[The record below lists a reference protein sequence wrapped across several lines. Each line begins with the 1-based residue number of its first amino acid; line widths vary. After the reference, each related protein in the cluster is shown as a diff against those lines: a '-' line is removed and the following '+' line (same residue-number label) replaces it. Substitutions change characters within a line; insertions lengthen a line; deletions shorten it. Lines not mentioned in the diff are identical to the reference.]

1 MNRSA
6 GTEDFWDG
14 FVFGEFVD
22 EFVEIANLLDEGIGE
37 LFDTVAANGAG
48 DEGGIGVE
56 LSLVKKVFQD
66 RFFLDEGLQLFGI
79 EASEP

>member
-1 MNRSA
+1 MYRSA
-6 GTEDFWDG
+6 GAEDFLHG
-14 FVFGEFVD
+14 FAFGEFVD

-56 LSLVKKVFQD
+56 LSLVEKVFES
-66 RFFLDEGLQLFGI
+66 RFVFDEGLQFLGI
-79 EASEP
+79 KTSKP

>member
-6 GTEDFWDG
+6 DTEDFWDG

-37 LFDTVAANGAG
+37 LFDTVSANGAG
-48 DEGGIGVE
+48 DEGGIGGGVE
-56 LSLVKKVFQD
+56 LGGKSLRKSL
-66 RFFLDEGLQLFGI
+66 RL
-79 EASEP
+79 